1 MKKKIIGILLAVT
14 LTVSQAGIVVYAEDV
29 TWEDEFTQM
38 DEADESET
46 PEADVAWDGE
56 SEISETEDDE
66 EQVEVTEED
75 TEAVVEET
83 NTETEESPV
92 SEESLF
98 SDGVGELFSSGD
110 TIVYDADEMEPFK
123 SRTLKEVAD
132 EYAKARYAG
141 ATYSNSDSSTWYQE
155 PCSTSAPYA
164 AGVLT
169 QDTHTA
175 MTAMTN
181 FYRWLSGLNSL
192 KNSST
197 HSDSLQVQALVRNFE
212 FSHWVSDSSK
222 PADMSDEMW
231 NAGAPCR
238 HNILARGYTPQGAI
252 TGWMN
257 EGYSLRSQSW
267 DTTGHRYA
275 LIEASLSDVQYG
287 FSGGI
292 AIGADVASG
301 NTSDLPFSAFP
312 APGYMPSRLVSPS
325 SSAWSVRINKNT
337 LKIADSTKVTAV
349 ITNLNTGNSYECT
362 KENGKLRVS
371 GVEIDMVQ
379 PSDYSGSRYTDSY
392 RVQITGL
399 QDAATGSEAQ
409 ISYTTRFADITEE
422 MPSYVTSVTAD
433 AREYV
438 IYKTMDN
445 IESIKKV
452 AAILPKQ
459 VWATAESGKKI
470 RVSVKGEWEI
480 NEADKCF
487 VNSADPSGL
496 PENITDKNH
505 LLDEVKVPY
514 KISDDYYDSYNTL
527 YISPQKVKEGEN
539 IELGVYR
546 TNISTDTSQIYKLT
560 AKEDG
565 TYSAVKKYDS
575 SESPEFDKEASDA
588 SVYSATHIYKKSGVT
603 LDDAGEYISVYY
615 SSSSQSRIYVCRATK
630 TLEVEHTHT
639 WDEGKITKEATCT
652 QKGEKTYTCNAC
664 GATKTEEIPLS
675 EHKEVKDAAVE
686 STCTKAGKTEGS
698 HCSVCGKIFK
708 EQKETPLKDHTWDE
722 GKITK
727 EATCTQKGEKT
738 YTCNACGAT
747 KTEEIPLSEHK
758 EVKDAAVE
766 STCTKAGK
774 TEGSHCSVCGK
785 IFKEQKE
792 TPLKDHTW
800 DEGKITKAST
810 CTKKGTKTF
819 TCTVCGKT
827 RNQEV
832 SVVAHKFTTWKTTTA
847 ATALAPAKQTHK
859 CSTCGKTETRNYGNK
874 LKPSIKVNISSI
886 LLKTSQKTTLLR
898 VSGLAKGDSIVS
910 WKSSNTNIAKVYGRS
925 NGTCTIQA
933 GTRSGKAIITIA
945 LRSGLKKNITVTVQK
960 TTVKTTKIT
969 GVATSLKLKRNQKAT
984 LKPVLQPLTSGEKIT
999 YKSSNTKIAIVNS
1012 KGQITARSK
1021 GTATIT
1027 VTSGRKS
1034 VRCKVIV
1041 N

>member
-75 TEAVVEET
+75 TEAGVEET

-92 SEESLF
+92 SEEESLF

-292 AIGADVASG
+292 AIGAGVASG

-379 PSDYSGSRYTDSY
+379 PSDYSGSRYIDSY

-639 WDEGKITKEATCT
+639 WDEGKITK
-652 QKGEKTYTCNAC
+652 
-664 GATKTEEIPLS
+664 
-675 EHKEVKDAAVE
+675 
-686 STCTKAGKTEGS
+686 
-698 HCSVCGKIFK
+698 
-708 EQKETPLKDHTWDE
+708 
-722 GKITK
+722 
-727 EATCTQKGEKT
+727 
-738 YTCNACGAT
+738 
-747 KTEEIPLSEHK
+747 
-758 EVKDAAVE
+758 
-766 STCTKAGK
+766 
-774 TEGSHCSVCGK
+774 
-785 IFKEQKE
+785 
-792 TPLKDHTW
+792 
-800 DEGKITKAST
+800 AST

-847 ATALAPAKQTHK
+847 ATALASAKQTHK

-874 LKPSIKVNISSI
+874 LKPSIKVNISSL

-933 GTRSGKAIITIA
+933 GTRSGKAVITIA

>member
-75 TEAVVEET
+75 TEAGVEET

-92 SEESLF
+92 SEEESLF

-292 AIGADVASG
+292 AIGAGVASG

-639 WDEGKITKEATCT
+639 WDEGKITK
-652 QKGEKTYTCNAC
+652 
-664 GATKTEEIPLS
+664 
-675 EHKEVKDAAVE
+675 
-686 STCTKAGKTEGS
+686 
-698 HCSVCGKIFK
+698 
-708 EQKETPLKDHTWDE
+708 
-722 GKITK
+722 
-727 EATCTQKGEKT
+727 
-738 YTCNACGAT
+738 
-747 KTEEIPLSEHK
+747 
-758 EVKDAAVE
+758 
-766 STCTKAGK
+766 
-774 TEGSHCSVCGK
+774 
-785 IFKEQKE
+785 
-792 TPLKDHTW
+792 
-800 DEGKITKAST
+800 AST

-847 ATALAPAKQTHK
+847 ATALASAKQTHK

>member
-46 PEADVAWDGE
+46 PEADVVWDGE

-92 SEESLF
+92 SEEESLF

-639 WDEGKITKEATCT
+639 WDEGKITK
-652 QKGEKTYTCNAC
+652 
-664 GATKTEEIPLS
+664 
-675 EHKEVKDAAVE
+675 
-686 STCTKAGKTEGS
+686 
-698 HCSVCGKIFK
+698 
-708 EQKETPLKDHTWDE
+708 
-722 GKITK
+722 
-727 EATCTQKGEKT
+727 
-738 YTCNACGAT
+738 
-747 KTEEIPLSEHK
+747 
-758 EVKDAAVE
+758 
-766 STCTKAGK
+766 
-774 TEGSHCSVCGK
+774 
-785 IFKEQKE
+785 
-792 TPLKDHTW
+792 
-800 DEGKITKAST
+800 AST

-832 SVVAHKFTTWKTTTA
+832 SVVAHKFTAWKTTTA
-847 ATALAPAKQTHK
+847 ATALASAKQTHK

-886 LLKTSQKTTLLR
+886 LLKTRQKTTLLR

>member
-75 TEAVVEET
+75 TEAGVEET

-92 SEESLF
+92 SEEESLF

-292 AIGADVASG
+292 AIGAGVASG

-639 WDEGKITKEATCT
+639 WDEGKITK
-652 QKGEKTYTCNAC
+652 
-664 GATKTEEIPLS
+664 
-675 EHKEVKDAAVE
+675 
-686 STCTKAGKTEGS
+686 
-698 HCSVCGKIFK
+698 
-708 EQKETPLKDHTWDE
+708 
-722 GKITK
+722 
-727 EATCTQKGEKT
+727 
-738 YTCNACGAT
+738 
-747 KTEEIPLSEHK
+747 
-758 EVKDAAVE
+758 
-766 STCTKAGK
+766 
-774 TEGSHCSVCGK
+774 
-785 IFKEQKE
+785 
-792 TPLKDHTW
+792 
-800 DEGKITKAST
+800 AST

-847 ATALAPAKQTHK
+847 ATALASAKQTHK

-886 LLKTSQKTTLLR
+886 LLKTRQKTTLLR

-910 WKSSNTNIAKVYGRS
+910 WKSSNTNIAKVYRRS

>member
-75 TEAVVEET
+75 TEAGVEET

-92 SEESLF
+92 SEEESLF

-164 AGVLT
+164 AGVVT

-292 AIGADVASG
+292 AIGAGVASG

-639 WDEGKITKEATCT
+639 WDEGKITK
-652 QKGEKTYTCNAC
+652 
-664 GATKTEEIPLS
+664 
-675 EHKEVKDAAVE
+675 
-686 STCTKAGKTEGS
+686 
-698 HCSVCGKIFK
+698 
-708 EQKETPLKDHTWDE
+708 
-722 GKITK
+722 
-727 EATCTQKGEKT
+727 
-738 YTCNACGAT
+738 
-747 KTEEIPLSEHK
+747 
-758 EVKDAAVE
+758 
-766 STCTKAGK
+766 
-774 TEGSHCSVCGK
+774 
-785 IFKEQKE
+785 
-792 TPLKDHTW
+792 
-800 DEGKITKAST
+800 AST

-847 ATALAPAKQTHK
+847 ATALASAKQTHK

-910 WKSSNTNIAKVYGRS
+910 WKSSNTNIAKVYRRS

>member
-75 TEAVVEET
+75 TEAGVEET

-92 SEESLF
+92 SEEESLF

-292 AIGADVASG
+292 AIGAGVASG

-565 TYSAVKKYDS
+565 TYSAVKKYES

-639 WDEGKITKEATCT
+639 WDEGKITKEA
-652 QKGEKTYTCNAC
+652 
-664 GATKTEEIPLS
+664 
-675 EHKEVKDAAVE
+675 
-686 STCTKAGKTEGS
+686 
-698 HCSVCGKIFK
+698 
-708 EQKETPLKDHTWDE
+708 
-722 GKITK
+722 
-727 EATCTQKGEKT
+727 
-738 YTCNACGAT
+738 
-747 KTEEIPLSEHK
+747 
-758 EVKDAAVE
+758 
-766 STCTKAGK
+766 
-774 TEGSHCSVCGK
+774 
-785 IFKEQKE
+785 
-792 TPLKDHTW
+792 
-800 DEGKITKAST
+800 T

-886 LLKTSQKTTLLR
+886 LLKTRQKTTLLR

>member
-75 TEAVVEET
+75 TEAGVEET

-92 SEESLF
+92 SEEESLF

-257 EGYSLRSQSW
+257 EGYYLRSQSW

-652 QKGEKTYTCNAC
+652 
-664 GATKTEEIPLS
+664 
-675 EHKEVKDAAVE
+675 
-686 STCTKAGKTEGS
+686 
-698 HCSVCGKIFK
+698 
-708 EQKETPLKDHTWDE
+708 
-722 GKITK
+722 
-727 EATCTQKGEKT
+727 
-738 YTCNACGAT
+738 
-747 KTEEIPLSEHK
+747 
-758 EVKDAAVE
+758 
-766 STCTKAGK
+766 
-774 TEGSHCSVCGK
+774 
-785 IFKEQKE
+785 
-792 TPLKDHTW
+792 
-800 DEGKITKAST
+800 
-810 CTKKGTKTF
+810 KKGTKTF

-847 ATALAPAKQTHK
+847 ATALASAKQTHK

>member
-75 TEAVVEET
+75 TEAGVEET

-92 SEESLF
+92 SEEESLF

-292 AIGADVASG
+292 AIGAGVASG

-527 YISPQKVKEGEN
+527 YISPQKVKEGKN

-639 WDEGKITKEATCT
+639 WDEGKITK
-652 QKGEKTYTCNAC
+652 
-664 GATKTEEIPLS
+664 
-675 EHKEVKDAAVE
+675 
-686 STCTKAGKTEGS
+686 
-698 HCSVCGKIFK
+698 
-708 EQKETPLKDHTWDE
+708 
-722 GKITK
+722 
-727 EATCTQKGEKT
+727 
-738 YTCNACGAT
+738 
-747 KTEEIPLSEHK
+747 
-758 EVKDAAVE
+758 
-766 STCTKAGK
+766 
-774 TEGSHCSVCGK
+774 
-785 IFKEQKE
+785 
-792 TPLKDHTW
+792 
-800 DEGKITKAST
+800 AST

-847 ATALAPAKQTHK
+847 ATALASAKQTHK

-874 LKPSIKVNISSI
+874 LKPSIKVNISSL

-960 TTVKTTKIT
+960 TTVKTTKIP
-969 GVATSLKLKRNQKAT
+969 GVATSLKLKRDQKAT

>member
-46 PEADVAWDGE
+46 PEADVTWDGE

-75 TEAVVEET
+75 TEAGEEET

-92 SEESLF
+92 SEEESLF

-132 EYAKARYAG
+132 EYAKTRYAG

-169 QDTHTA
+169 QDTHTT

-505 LLDEVKVPY
+505 LDEVKVPY

-639 WDEGKITKEATCT
+639 WDEGKITK
-652 QKGEKTYTCNAC
+652 
-664 GATKTEEIPLS
+664 
-675 EHKEVKDAAVE
+675 
-686 STCTKAGKTEGS
+686 
-698 HCSVCGKIFK
+698 
-708 EQKETPLKDHTWDE
+708 
-722 GKITK
+722 
-727 EATCTQKGEKT
+727 
-738 YTCNACGAT
+738 
-747 KTEEIPLSEHK
+747 
-758 EVKDAAVE
+758 
-766 STCTKAGK
+766 
-774 TEGSHCSVCGK
+774 
-785 IFKEQKE
+785 
-792 TPLKDHTW
+792 
-800 DEGKITKAST
+800 AST

-847 ATALAPAKQTHK
+847 ATALASAKQTHK

-886 LLKTSQKTTLLR
+886 LLKTRQKTTLLR

>member
-75 TEAVVEET
+75 TEAGVEET

-92 SEESLF
+92 SEEESLF

-292 AIGADVASG
+292 AIGAGVASG

-527 YISPQKVKEGEN
+527 YISPQKVKEGKN

-639 WDEGKITKEATCT
+639 WDEGKITK
-652 QKGEKTYTCNAC
+652 
-664 GATKTEEIPLS
+664 
-675 EHKEVKDAAVE
+675 
-686 STCTKAGKTEGS
+686 
-698 HCSVCGKIFK
+698 
-708 EQKETPLKDHTWDE
+708 
-722 GKITK
+722 
-727 EATCTQKGEKT
+727 
-738 YTCNACGAT
+738 
-747 KTEEIPLSEHK
+747 
-758 EVKDAAVE
+758 
-766 STCTKAGK
+766 
-774 TEGSHCSVCGK
+774 
-785 IFKEQKE
+785 
-792 TPLKDHTW
+792 
-800 DEGKITKAST
+800 AST

-847 ATALAPAKQTHK
+847 ATALASAKQTHK

-874 LKPSIKVNISSI
+874 LKPSIKVNISSL

>member
-75 TEAVVEET
+75 TEAGVEET

-92 SEESLF
+92 SEEESLF

-292 AIGADVASG
+292 AIGAGVASG

-422 MPSYVTSVTAD
+422 MPSYVTRVTAD

-652 QKGEKTYTCNAC
+652 
-664 GATKTEEIPLS
+664 
-675 EHKEVKDAAVE
+675 
-686 STCTKAGKTEGS
+686 
-698 HCSVCGKIFK
+698 
-708 EQKETPLKDHTWDE
+708 
-722 GKITK
+722 
-727 EATCTQKGEKT
+727 
-738 YTCNACGAT
+738 
-747 KTEEIPLSEHK
+747 
-758 EVKDAAVE
+758 
-766 STCTKAGK
+766 
-774 TEGSHCSVCGK
+774 
-785 IFKEQKE
+785 
-792 TPLKDHTW
+792 
-800 DEGKITKAST
+800 
-810 CTKKGTKTF
+810 KKGTKTF

-847 ATALAPAKQTHK
+847 ATALASAKQTHK

>member
-1 MKKKIIGILLAVT
+1 MKKIIGILLAVT

-46 PEADVAWDGE
+46 PEADVTWDGE

-75 TEAVVEET
+75 TEAGEEET
-83 NTETEESPV
+83 TTETEESPV
-92 SEESLF
+92 SEEESLF

-275 LIEASLSDVQYG
+275 LIETSLSDVQYG

-292 AIGADVASG
+292 AIGAGVASG

-399 QDAATGSEAQ
+399 QDAAAGSEAQ

-470 RVSVKGEWEI
+470 RVSVKGKWEI

-639 WDEGKITKEATCT
+639 WDEGKITK
-652 QKGEKTYTCNAC
+652 
-664 GATKTEEIPLS
+664 
-675 EHKEVKDAAVE
+675 
-686 STCTKAGKTEGS
+686 
-698 HCSVCGKIFK
+698 
-708 EQKETPLKDHTWDE
+708 
-722 GKITK
+722 
-727 EATCTQKGEKT
+727 
-738 YTCNACGAT
+738 
-747 KTEEIPLSEHK
+747 
-758 EVKDAAVE
+758 
-766 STCTKAGK
+766 
-774 TEGSHCSVCGK
+774 
-785 IFKEQKE
+785 
-792 TPLKDHTW
+792 
-800 DEGKITKAST
+800 AST

-832 SVVAHKFTTWKTTTA
+832 SVVAHKFTAWKTTTA
-847 ATALAPAKQTHK
+847 ATALASAKQTHK

>member
-75 TEAVVEET
+75 TEAGVEET

-92 SEESLF
+92 SEEESLF

-292 AIGADVASG
+292 AIGAGVASG

-399 QDAATGSEAQ
+399 QDVATGSEAQ

-527 YISPQKVKEGEN
+527 YISPQKVKEGKN

-639 WDEGKITKEATCT
+639 WDEGKITK
-652 QKGEKTYTCNAC
+652 
-664 GATKTEEIPLS
+664 
-675 EHKEVKDAAVE
+675 
-686 STCTKAGKTEGS
+686 
-698 HCSVCGKIFK
+698 
-708 EQKETPLKDHTWDE
+708 
-722 GKITK
+722 
-727 EATCTQKGEKT
+727 
-738 YTCNACGAT
+738 
-747 KTEEIPLSEHK
+747 
-758 EVKDAAVE
+758 
-766 STCTKAGK
+766 
-774 TEGSHCSVCGK
+774 
-785 IFKEQKE
+785 
-792 TPLKDHTW
+792 
-800 DEGKITKAST
+800 AST

-886 LLKTSQKTTLLR
+886 LLKTRQKTTLLR

-933 GTRSGKAIITIA
+933 GTRSGKAVITIA

>member
-75 TEAVVEET
+75 TEAGEEET

-92 SEESLF
+92 SEEESLF

-292 AIGADVASG
+292 AIGAGVASG

-639 WDEGKITKEATCT
+639 WDEGKITK
-652 QKGEKTYTCNAC
+652 
-664 GATKTEEIPLS
+664 
-675 EHKEVKDAAVE
+675 
-686 STCTKAGKTEGS
+686 
-698 HCSVCGKIFK
+698 
-708 EQKETPLKDHTWDE
+708 
-722 GKITK
+722 
-727 EATCTQKGEKT
+727 
-738 YTCNACGAT
+738 
-747 KTEEIPLSEHK
+747 
-758 EVKDAAVE
+758 
-766 STCTKAGK
+766 
-774 TEGSHCSVCGK
+774 
-785 IFKEQKE
+785 
-792 TPLKDHTW
+792 
-800 DEGKITKAST
+800 AST

>member
-75 TEAVVEET
+75 TEAGVEET

-92 SEESLF
+92 SEEESLF

-292 AIGADVASG
+292 AIGAGVASG

-639 WDEGKITKEATCT
+639 WDEGKITK
-652 QKGEKTYTCNAC
+652 
-664 GATKTEEIPLS
+664 
-675 EHKEVKDAAVE
+675 
-686 STCTKAGKTEGS
+686 
-698 HCSVCGKIFK
+698 
-708 EQKETPLKDHTWDE
+708 
-722 GKITK
+722 
-727 EATCTQKGEKT
+727 
-738 YTCNACGAT
+738 
-747 KTEEIPLSEHK
+747 
-758 EVKDAAVE
+758 
-766 STCTKAGK
+766 
-774 TEGSHCSVCGK
+774 
-785 IFKEQKE
+785 
-792 TPLKDHTW
+792 
-800 DEGKITKAST
+800 AST

-859 CSTCGKTETRNYGNK
+859 CSICGKTETRNYGNK

-886 LLKTSQKTTLLR
+886 LLKTRQKTTLLR

>member
-75 TEAVVEET
+75 TEAGVEET

-92 SEESLF
+92 SEEESLF

-292 AIGADVASG
+292 AIGAGVASG

-527 YISPQKVKEGEN
+527 YISPQKVKEGKN

-652 QKGEKTYTCNAC
+652 
-664 GATKTEEIPLS
+664 
-675 EHKEVKDAAVE
+675 
-686 STCTKAGKTEGS
+686 
-698 HCSVCGKIFK
+698 
-708 EQKETPLKDHTWDE
+708 
-722 GKITK
+722 
-727 EATCTQKGEKT
+727 
-738 YTCNACGAT
+738 
-747 KTEEIPLSEHK
+747 
-758 EVKDAAVE
+758 
-766 STCTKAGK
+766 
-774 TEGSHCSVCGK
+774 
-785 IFKEQKE
+785 
-792 TPLKDHTW
+792 
-800 DEGKITKAST
+800 
-810 CTKKGTKTF
+810 KKGTKTF

-847 ATALAPAKQTHK
+847 ATALASAKQTHK

>member
-92 SEESLF
+92 SEEESLF

-652 QKGEKTYTCNAC
+652 
-664 GATKTEEIPLS
+664 
-675 EHKEVKDAAVE
+675 
-686 STCTKAGKTEGS
+686 
-698 HCSVCGKIFK
+698 
-708 EQKETPLKDHTWDE
+708 
-722 GKITK
+722 
-727 EATCTQKGEKT
+727 
-738 YTCNACGAT
+738 
-747 KTEEIPLSEHK
+747 
-758 EVKDAAVE
+758 
-766 STCTKAGK
+766 
-774 TEGSHCSVCGK
+774 
-785 IFKEQKE
+785 
-792 TPLKDHTW
+792 
-800 DEGKITKAST
+800 
-810 CTKKGTKTF
+810 KKGTKTF

-886 LLKTSQKTTLLR
+886 LLKTRQKTTLLR

-910 WKSSNTNIAKVYGRS
+910 WKSSNTNIAKVYRRS

>member
-46 PEADVAWDGE
+46 PEADVVWDGE

-75 TEAVVEET
+75 TEAGEEET

-92 SEESLF
+92 SEEESLF

-292 AIGADVASG
+292 AIGAGVASG

-639 WDEGKITKEATCT
+639 WDEGKITK
-652 QKGEKTYTCNAC
+652 
-664 GATKTEEIPLS
+664 
-675 EHKEVKDAAVE
+675 
-686 STCTKAGKTEGS
+686 
-698 HCSVCGKIFK
+698 
-708 EQKETPLKDHTWDE
+708 
-722 GKITK
+722 
-727 EATCTQKGEKT
+727 
-738 YTCNACGAT
+738 
-747 KTEEIPLSEHK
+747 
-758 EVKDAAVE
+758 
-766 STCTKAGK
+766 
-774 TEGSHCSVCGK
+774 
-785 IFKEQKE
+785 
-792 TPLKDHTW
+792 
-800 DEGKITKAST
+800 AST

-832 SVVAHKFTTWKTTTA
+832 SVVAHKFTAWKTTTA

-859 CSTCGKTETRNYGNK
+859 CSICGKTETRNYGNK

-984 LKPVLQPLTSGEKIT
+984 LKPVLQPLTSGEKNT

>member
-92 SEESLF
+92 SEEESLF

-639 WDEGKITKEATCT
+639 WDEGKITK
-652 QKGEKTYTCNAC
+652 
-664 GATKTEEIPLS
+664 
-675 EHKEVKDAAVE
+675 
-686 STCTKAGKTEGS
+686 
-698 HCSVCGKIFK
+698 
-708 EQKETPLKDHTWDE
+708 
-722 GKITK
+722 
-727 EATCTQKGEKT
+727 
-738 YTCNACGAT
+738 
-747 KTEEIPLSEHK
+747 
-758 EVKDAAVE
+758 
-766 STCTKAGK
+766 
-774 TEGSHCSVCGK
+774 
-785 IFKEQKE
+785 
-792 TPLKDHTW
+792 
-800 DEGKITKAST
+800 AST

-933 GTRSGKAIITIA
+933 GTRSGKAVITIA

>member
-75 TEAVVEET
+75 TEAGVEET

-92 SEESLF
+92 SEEESLF

-132 EYAKARYAG
+132 EYAKTRYAG

-639 WDEGKITKEATCT
+639 WDEGKITK
-652 QKGEKTYTCNAC
+652 
-664 GATKTEEIPLS
+664 
-675 EHKEVKDAAVE
+675 
-686 STCTKAGKTEGS
+686 
-698 HCSVCGKIFK
+698 
-708 EQKETPLKDHTWDE
+708 
-722 GKITK
+722 
-727 EATCTQKGEKT
+727 
-738 YTCNACGAT
+738 
-747 KTEEIPLSEHK
+747 
-758 EVKDAAVE
+758 
-766 STCTKAGK
+766 
-774 TEGSHCSVCGK
+774 
-785 IFKEQKE
+785 
-792 TPLKDHTW
+792 
-800 DEGKITKAST
+800 AST

-886 LLKTSQKTTLLR
+886 LLKTRQKTTLLR

>member
-1 MKKKIIGILLAVT
+1 MKKKIIGILLAAT
-14 LTVSQAGIVVYAEDV
+14 MTVSQAEIAVYAEDI
-29 TWEDEFTQM
+29 TWEDEFAQV
-38 DEADESET
+38 DEADEPADS
-46 PEADVAWDGE
+46 EADVIWDGE
-56 SEISETEDDE
+56 SETENNE

-75 TEAVVEET
+75 TEAGVEET

-92 SEESLF
+92 SEEESLF

-292 AIGADVASG
+292 AIGAGVASG

-371 GVEIDMVQ
+371 GIEIDMVQ

-652 QKGEKTYTCNAC
+652 RKGEKTYTCSAC

-698 HCSVCGKIFK
+698 HCSVCGKILK

-722 GKITK
+722 GKIT
-727 EATCTQKGEKT
+727 T
-738 YTCNACGAT
+738 
-747 KTEEIPLSEHK
+747 
-758 EVKDAAVE
+758 
-766 STCTKAGK
+766 
-774 TEGSHCSVCGK
+774 
-785 IFKEQKE
+785 
-792 TPLKDHTW
+792 
-800 DEGKITKAST
+800 AST

-886 LLKTSQKTTLLR
+886 LLKTRQKTTLLR

>member
-92 SEESLF
+92 SEEESLF

-527 YISPQKVKEGEN
+527 YISPQKVKEGKN

-639 WDEGKITKEATCT
+639 WDEGKITK
-652 QKGEKTYTCNAC
+652 
-664 GATKTEEIPLS
+664 
-675 EHKEVKDAAVE
+675 
-686 STCTKAGKTEGS
+686 
-698 HCSVCGKIFK
+698 
-708 EQKETPLKDHTWDE
+708 
-722 GKITK
+722 
-727 EATCTQKGEKT
+727 
-738 YTCNACGAT
+738 
-747 KTEEIPLSEHK
+747 
-758 EVKDAAVE
+758 
-766 STCTKAGK
+766 
-774 TEGSHCSVCGK
+774 
-785 IFKEQKE
+785 
-792 TPLKDHTW
+792 
-800 DEGKITKAST
+800 AST

-886 LLKTSQKTTLLR
+886 LLKTRQKTTLLR

>member
-46 PEADVAWDGE
+46 PEADVTWDGE

-75 TEAVVEET
+75 TEAGEEET

-92 SEESLF
+92 SEEESLF

-292 AIGADVASG
+292 AIGAGVASG

-639 WDEGKITKEATCT
+639 WDEGKITK
-652 QKGEKTYTCNAC
+652 
-664 GATKTEEIPLS
+664 
-675 EHKEVKDAAVE
+675 
-686 STCTKAGKTEGS
+686 
-698 HCSVCGKIFK
+698 
-708 EQKETPLKDHTWDE
+708 
-722 GKITK
+722 
-727 EATCTQKGEKT
+727 
-738 YTCNACGAT
+738 
-747 KTEEIPLSEHK
+747 
-758 EVKDAAVE
+758 
-766 STCTKAGK
+766 
-774 TEGSHCSVCGK
+774 
-785 IFKEQKE
+785 
-792 TPLKDHTW
+792 
-800 DEGKITKAST
+800 AST

-847 ATALAPAKQTHK
+847 ATALASAKQTHK

-886 LLKTSQKTTLLR
+886 LLKTRQKTTLLR

-969 GVATSLKLKRNQKAT
+969 GVATSLKLKRNQKAI

>member
-29 TWEDEFTQM
+29 IWEDEFTQM

-75 TEAVVEET
+75 TEAGVEET

-92 SEESLF
+92 SEEESLF

-292 AIGADVASG
+292 AIGAGVASG

-639 WDEGKITKEATCT
+639 WDEGKITK
-652 QKGEKTYTCNAC
+652 
-664 GATKTEEIPLS
+664 
-675 EHKEVKDAAVE
+675 
-686 STCTKAGKTEGS
+686 
-698 HCSVCGKIFK
+698 
-708 EQKETPLKDHTWDE
+708 
-722 GKITK
+722 
-727 EATCTQKGEKT
+727 
-738 YTCNACGAT
+738 
-747 KTEEIPLSEHK
+747 
-758 EVKDAAVE
+758 
-766 STCTKAGK
+766 
-774 TEGSHCSVCGK
+774 
-785 IFKEQKE
+785 
-792 TPLKDHTW
+792 
-800 DEGKITKAST
+800 AST

-910 WKSSNTNIAKVYGRS
+910 WKSSNTNIAKVYRRS

>member
-75 TEAVVEET
+75 TEAGVEET

-92 SEESLF
+92 SEEESLF

-292 AIGADVASG
+292 AIGAGVASG

-527 YISPQKVKEGEN
+527 YISPQKVKEGKN

-639 WDEGKITKEATCT
+639 WDEGKITK
-652 QKGEKTYTCNAC
+652 
-664 GATKTEEIPLS
+664 
-675 EHKEVKDAAVE
+675 
-686 STCTKAGKTEGS
+686 
-698 HCSVCGKIFK
+698 
-708 EQKETPLKDHTWDE
+708 
-722 GKITK
+722 
-727 EATCTQKGEKT
+727 
-738 YTCNACGAT
+738 
-747 KTEEIPLSEHK
+747 
-758 EVKDAAVE
+758 
-766 STCTKAGK
+766 
-774 TEGSHCSVCGK
+774 
-785 IFKEQKE
+785 
-792 TPLKDHTW
+792 
-800 DEGKITKAST
+800 AST

-874 LKPSIKVNISSI
+874 LKPSIKANISSI

>member
-46 PEADVAWDGE
+46 PEADVTWDGE

-75 TEAVVEET
+75 TEAGEEET

-92 SEESLF
+92 SEEESLF

-132 EYAKARYAG
+132 EYAKTRYAG

-169 QDTHTA
+169 QDTHTT

-639 WDEGKITKEATCT
+639 WDEGKITK
-652 QKGEKTYTCNAC
+652 
-664 GATKTEEIPLS
+664 
-675 EHKEVKDAAVE
+675 
-686 STCTKAGKTEGS
+686 
-698 HCSVCGKIFK
+698 
-708 EQKETPLKDHTWDE
+708 
-722 GKITK
+722 
-727 EATCTQKGEKT
+727 
-738 YTCNACGAT
+738 
-747 KTEEIPLSEHK
+747 
-758 EVKDAAVE
+758 
-766 STCTKAGK
+766 
-774 TEGSHCSVCGK
+774 
-785 IFKEQKE
+785 
-792 TPLKDHTW
+792 
-800 DEGKITKAST
+800 AST

-886 LLKTSQKTTLLR
+886 LLKTRQKTTLLR

>member
-46 PEADVAWDGE
+46 PEADVTWDGE

-75 TEAVVEET
+75 TEAGEEET

-92 SEESLF
+92 SEEESLF

-132 EYAKARYAG
+132 EYAKTRYAG

-169 QDTHTA
+169 QDTHTT

-575 SESPEFDKEASDA
+575 SELPEFDKEASDA

-639 WDEGKITKEATCT
+639 WDEGKITK
-652 QKGEKTYTCNAC
+652 
-664 GATKTEEIPLS
+664 
-675 EHKEVKDAAVE
+675 
-686 STCTKAGKTEGS
+686 
-698 HCSVCGKIFK
+698 
-708 EQKETPLKDHTWDE
+708 
-722 GKITK
+722 
-727 EATCTQKGEKT
+727 
-738 YTCNACGAT
+738 
-747 KTEEIPLSEHK
+747 
-758 EVKDAAVE
+758 
-766 STCTKAGK
+766 
-774 TEGSHCSVCGK
+774 
-785 IFKEQKE
+785 
-792 TPLKDHTW
+792 
-800 DEGKITKAST
+800 AST

-847 ATALAPAKQTHK
+847 ATALASAKQTHK

-886 LLKTSQKTTLLR
+886 LLKTRQKTTLLR

>member
-92 SEESLF
+92 SEEESLF

-514 KISDDYYDSYNTL
+514 KISDDYYDFYNTL

-639 WDEGKITKEATCT
+639 WDEGKITK
-652 QKGEKTYTCNAC
+652 
-664 GATKTEEIPLS
+664 
-675 EHKEVKDAAVE
+675 
-686 STCTKAGKTEGS
+686 
-698 HCSVCGKIFK
+698 
-708 EQKETPLKDHTWDE
+708 
-722 GKITK
+722 
-727 EATCTQKGEKT
+727 
-738 YTCNACGAT
+738 
-747 KTEEIPLSEHK
+747 
-758 EVKDAAVE
+758 
-766 STCTKAGK
+766 
-774 TEGSHCSVCGK
+774 
-785 IFKEQKE
+785 
-792 TPLKDHTW
+792 
-800 DEGKITKAST
+800 AST

-886 LLKTSQKTTLLR
+886 LLKTRQKTTLLR

>member
-75 TEAVVEET
+75 TEAGVEET

-92 SEESLF
+92 SEEESLF

-292 AIGADVASG
+292 AIGAGVASG

-349 ITNLNTGNSYECT
+349 ITNLNTGNSYKCT

-639 WDEGKITKEATCT
+639 WDEGKITK
-652 QKGEKTYTCNAC
+652 
-664 GATKTEEIPLS
+664 
-675 EHKEVKDAAVE
+675 
-686 STCTKAGKTEGS
+686 
-698 HCSVCGKIFK
+698 
-708 EQKETPLKDHTWDE
+708 
-722 GKITK
+722 
-727 EATCTQKGEKT
+727 
-738 YTCNACGAT
+738 
-747 KTEEIPLSEHK
+747 
-758 EVKDAAVE
+758 
-766 STCTKAGK
+766 
-774 TEGSHCSVCGK
+774 
-785 IFKEQKE
+785 
-792 TPLKDHTW
+792 
-800 DEGKITKAST
+800 AST
-810 CTKKGTKTF
+810 CTKKGAKTF

-832 SVVAHKFTTWKTTTA
+832 SVVAHKFTAWKTTTA

-886 LLKTSQKTTLLR
+886 LLKTRQKTTLLR

>member
-92 SEESLF
+92 SEEESLF

-639 WDEGKITKEATCT
+639 WDEGKITK
-652 QKGEKTYTCNAC
+652 
-664 GATKTEEIPLS
+664 
-675 EHKEVKDAAVE
+675 
-686 STCTKAGKTEGS
+686 
-698 HCSVCGKIFK
+698 
-708 EQKETPLKDHTWDE
+708 
-722 GKITK
+722 
-727 EATCTQKGEKT
+727 
-738 YTCNACGAT
+738 
-747 KTEEIPLSEHK
+747 
-758 EVKDAAVE
+758 
-766 STCTKAGK
+766 
-774 TEGSHCSVCGK
+774 
-785 IFKEQKE
+785 
-792 TPLKDHTW
+792 
-800 DEGKITKAST
+800 AST

-819 TCTVCGKT
+819 TCTVCGKI

>member
-46 PEADVAWDGE
+46 PEADVTWDGE

-75 TEAVVEET
+75 TEAGEEET

-92 SEESLF
+92 SEEESLF

-110 TIVYDADEMEPFK
+110 TIVYDVDEMEPFK

-292 AIGADVASG
+292 AIGAGVASG

-639 WDEGKITKEATCT
+639 WDEGKITK
-652 QKGEKTYTCNAC
+652 
-664 GATKTEEIPLS
+664 
-675 EHKEVKDAAVE
+675 
-686 STCTKAGKTEGS
+686 
-698 HCSVCGKIFK
+698 
-708 EQKETPLKDHTWDE
+708 
-722 GKITK
+722 
-727 EATCTQKGEKT
+727 
-738 YTCNACGAT
+738 
-747 KTEEIPLSEHK
+747 
-758 EVKDAAVE
+758 
-766 STCTKAGK
+766 
-774 TEGSHCSVCGK
+774 
-785 IFKEQKE
+785 
-792 TPLKDHTW
+792 
-800 DEGKITKAST
+800 AST

-886 LLKTSQKTTLLR
+886 LLKTRQKTTLLR

>member
-46 PEADVAWDGE
+46 PEADVTWDGE

-75 TEAVVEET
+75 TEAGEEET

-92 SEESLF
+92 SEEESLF

-615 SSSSQSRIYVCRATK
+615 SSSSQSRIYICRATK

-639 WDEGKITKEATCT
+639 WDEGKITT
-652 QKGEKTYTCNAC
+652 
-664 GATKTEEIPLS
+664 
-675 EHKEVKDAAVE
+675 
-686 STCTKAGKTEGS
+686 
-698 HCSVCGKIFK
+698 
-708 EQKETPLKDHTWDE
+708 
-722 GKITK
+722 
-727 EATCTQKGEKT
+727 
-738 YTCNACGAT
+738 
-747 KTEEIPLSEHK
+747 
-758 EVKDAAVE
+758 
-766 STCTKAGK
+766 
-774 TEGSHCSVCGK
+774 
-785 IFKEQKE
+785 
-792 TPLKDHTW
+792 
-800 DEGKITKAST
+800 AST

-886 LLKTSQKTTLLR
+886 LLKTRQKTTLLR

>member
-92 SEESLF
+92 SEEESLF

-362 KENGKLRVS
+362 KENGKLRVA

-639 WDEGKITKEATCT
+639 WDEGKITK
-652 QKGEKTYTCNAC
+652 
-664 GATKTEEIPLS
+664 
-675 EHKEVKDAAVE
+675 
-686 STCTKAGKTEGS
+686 
-698 HCSVCGKIFK
+698 
-708 EQKETPLKDHTWDE
+708 
-722 GKITK
+722 
-727 EATCTQKGEKT
+727 
-738 YTCNACGAT
+738 
-747 KTEEIPLSEHK
+747 
-758 EVKDAAVE
+758 
-766 STCTKAGK
+766 
-774 TEGSHCSVCGK
+774 
-785 IFKEQKE
+785 
-792 TPLKDHTW
+792 
-800 DEGKITKAST
+800 AST

-832 SVVAHKFTTWKTTTA
+832 SVVAHKFTAWKTTTA
-847 ATALAPAKQTHK
+847 ATALASAKQTHK

-886 LLKTSQKTTLLR
+886 LLKTRQKTTLLR

>member
-75 TEAVVEET
+75 TEAGVEET

-92 SEESLF
+92 SEEESLF

-379 PSDYSGSRYTDSY
+379 PSDYSGSRYIDSY

-639 WDEGKITKEATCT
+639 WDEGKITK
-652 QKGEKTYTCNAC
+652 
-664 GATKTEEIPLS
+664 
-675 EHKEVKDAAVE
+675 
-686 STCTKAGKTEGS
+686 
-698 HCSVCGKIFK
+698 
-708 EQKETPLKDHTWDE
+708 
-722 GKITK
+722 
-727 EATCTQKGEKT
+727 
-738 YTCNACGAT
+738 
-747 KTEEIPLSEHK
+747 
-758 EVKDAAVE
+758 
-766 STCTKAGK
+766 
-774 TEGSHCSVCGK
+774 
-785 IFKEQKE
+785 
-792 TPLKDHTW
+792 
-800 DEGKITKAST
+800 AST
-810 CTKKGTKTF
+810 CTKKGTKTV

-960 TTVKTTKIT
+960 TTVKTTKST

>member
-46 PEADVAWDGE
+46 PEADVTWDGE

-75 TEAVVEET
+75 TEAGEEET

-92 SEESLF
+92 SEEESLF

-349 ITNLNTGNSYECT
+349 LTNLNTGNSYECT

-639 WDEGKITKEATCT
+639 WDEGKITK
-652 QKGEKTYTCNAC
+652 
-664 GATKTEEIPLS
+664 
-675 EHKEVKDAAVE
+675 
-686 STCTKAGKTEGS
+686 
-698 HCSVCGKIFK
+698 
-708 EQKETPLKDHTWDE
+708 
-722 GKITK
+722 
-727 EATCTQKGEKT
+727 
-738 YTCNACGAT
+738 
-747 KTEEIPLSEHK
+747 
-758 EVKDAAVE
+758 
-766 STCTKAGK
+766 
-774 TEGSHCSVCGK
+774 
-785 IFKEQKE
+785 
-792 TPLKDHTW
+792 
-800 DEGKITKAST
+800 AST

-886 LLKTSQKTTLLR
+886 LLKTRQKTTLLR

-933 GTRSGKAIITIA
+933 GTRSGKAVITIA

>member
-75 TEAVVEET
+75 TEAGVEET

-92 SEESLF
+92 SEEESLF

-575 SESPEFDKEASDA
+575 SESPEFDKKASDA

-639 WDEGKITKEATCT
+639 WDEGKITK
-652 QKGEKTYTCNAC
+652 
-664 GATKTEEIPLS
+664 
-675 EHKEVKDAAVE
+675 
-686 STCTKAGKTEGS
+686 
-698 HCSVCGKIFK
+698 
-708 EQKETPLKDHTWDE
+708 
-722 GKITK
+722 
-727 EATCTQKGEKT
+727 
-738 YTCNACGAT
+738 
-747 KTEEIPLSEHK
+747 
-758 EVKDAAVE
+758 
-766 STCTKAGK
+766 
-774 TEGSHCSVCGK
+774 
-785 IFKEQKE
+785 
-792 TPLKDHTW
+792 
-800 DEGKITKAST
+800 AST

-819 TCTVCGKT
+819 TCTVCGKI

-933 GTRSGKAIITIA
+933 GTRSGKTIITIA

-984 LKPVLQPLTSGEKIT
+984 FKPVLQPLTSGEKIT

>member
-75 TEAVVEET
+75 TEAGVEET

-92 SEESLF
+92 SEEESLF

-292 AIGADVASG
+292 AIGAGVASG

-527 YISPQKVKEGEN
+527 YISPQKVKEGKN

-639 WDEGKITKEATCT
+639 WDEGKITK
-652 QKGEKTYTCNAC
+652 
-664 GATKTEEIPLS
+664 
-675 EHKEVKDAAVE
+675 
-686 STCTKAGKTEGS
+686 
-698 HCSVCGKIFK
+698 
-708 EQKETPLKDHTWDE
+708 
-722 GKITK
+722 
-727 EATCTQKGEKT
+727 
-738 YTCNACGAT
+738 
-747 KTEEIPLSEHK
+747 
-758 EVKDAAVE
+758 
-766 STCTKAGK
+766 
-774 TEGSHCSVCGK
+774 
-785 IFKEQKE
+785 
-792 TPLKDHTW
+792 
-800 DEGKITKAST
+800 AST

-886 LLKTSQKTTLLR
+886 LLKTRQKTTLLR

-1041 N
+1041 K

>member
-46 PEADVAWDGE
+46 PEADVTWDGE

-75 TEAVVEET
+75 TEAGEEET

-92 SEESLF
+92 SEEESLF

-292 AIGADVASG
+292 AIGAGVASG

-527 YISPQKVKEGEN
+527 YISPQKVKEGKN

-652 QKGEKTYTCNAC
+652 
-664 GATKTEEIPLS
+664 
-675 EHKEVKDAAVE
+675 
-686 STCTKAGKTEGS
+686 
-698 HCSVCGKIFK
+698 
-708 EQKETPLKDHTWDE
+708 
-722 GKITK
+722 
-727 EATCTQKGEKT
+727 
-738 YTCNACGAT
+738 
-747 KTEEIPLSEHK
+747 
-758 EVKDAAVE
+758 
-766 STCTKAGK
+766 
-774 TEGSHCSVCGK
+774 
-785 IFKEQKE
+785 
-792 TPLKDHTW
+792 
-800 DEGKITKAST
+800 
-810 CTKKGTKTF
+810 KKGTKTF

-847 ATALAPAKQTHK
+847 ATALASAKQTHK

>member
-75 TEAVVEET
+75 TEAGVEET

-92 SEESLF
+92 SEEESLF

-527 YISPQKVKEGEN
+527 YISPQKVKEGKN

-639 WDEGKITKEATCT
+639 WDEGKITK
-652 QKGEKTYTCNAC
+652 
-664 GATKTEEIPLS
+664 
-675 EHKEVKDAAVE
+675 
-686 STCTKAGKTEGS
+686 
-698 HCSVCGKIFK
+698 
-708 EQKETPLKDHTWDE
+708 
-722 GKITK
+722 
-727 EATCTQKGEKT
+727 
-738 YTCNACGAT
+738 
-747 KTEEIPLSEHK
+747 
-758 EVKDAAVE
+758 
-766 STCTKAGK
+766 
-774 TEGSHCSVCGK
+774 
-785 IFKEQKE
+785 
-792 TPLKDHTW
+792 
-800 DEGKITKAST
+800 AST

-847 ATALAPAKQTHK
+847 ATALASAKQTHK